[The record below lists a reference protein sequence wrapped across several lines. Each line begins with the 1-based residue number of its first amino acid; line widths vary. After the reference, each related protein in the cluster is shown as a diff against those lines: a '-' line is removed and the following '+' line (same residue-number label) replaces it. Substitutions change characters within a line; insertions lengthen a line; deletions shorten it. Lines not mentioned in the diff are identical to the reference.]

1 MNFST
6 LHRQIAFLGG
16 IAFLV
21 FGILSLEL
29 FCVLRIN
36 SGSDALLNQNLIQR
50 QANERMRVEIQGLR
64 ATQQKISAM
73 FVRLNDAVFN
83 LKTAEAER
91 TSGRSRIRSLMGDER
106 PSAIQAIADGG
117 VVVQPGRP
125 TPGEASAIFEAG
137 SSRLEFQRLIPLLA
151 EQENSNA
158 FLYIDRIIVSRPAAT
173 PPFSELPTYLDT
185 RFSIR
190 ILASK

>member
-6 LHRQIAFLGG
+6 LHRQVVFLGG
-16 IAFLV
+16 IALFV
-21 FGILSLEL
+21 FGFLSLEL
-29 FCVLRIN
+29 FCVLRMN
-36 SGSDALLNQNLIQR
+36 RGSDALLNQNLIQR
-50 QANERMRVEIQGLR
+50 QANERMRAEIEGLR

-83 LKTAEAER
+83 SRIAEAER
-91 TSGRSRIRSLMGDER
+91 ASARSRMRSLAGDER
-106 PSAIQAIADGG
+106 PSAIQMIADAG
-117 VVVQPGRP
+117 VVVQPGR
-125 TPGEASAIFEAG
+125 TNPGEASAIFEAG

-158 FLYIDRIIVSRPAAT
+158 FLYIDRIFVSRPAAI
-173 PPFSELPTYLDT
+173 PPFSELPTYLDA

-190 ILASK
+190 ILASR